1 MSVLALDLPAPGDGW
16 SAFLAGRGIEV
27 VTDDIGRKTIS
38 RGHAT
43 MLFDEHAQFEVRKA
57 ELLRRADEQ
66 AEEFDRRRRAE
77 LFAGVPADRIPG
89 DVPPSAWMLQA
100 AHDGRP
106 RRQSVLQHALR
117 NEGVLEFH
125 PLHGAVDDES

>member
-43 MLFDEHAQFEVRKA
+43 MLFGFSTSTLNLRFVRPNCSAVRMSRPKNLIDA
-57 ELLRRADEQ
+57 GEPNYSQASRPIGSLATCPLPLECSRLPTTPVRADSLCCSTLC
-66 AEEFDRRRRAE
+66 ATR
-77 LFAGVPADRIPG
+77 VCWSSTP
-89 DVPPSAWMLQA
+89 
-100 AHDGRP
+100 P
-106 RRQSVLQHALR
+106 RRS
-117 NEGVLEFH
+117 G
-125 PLHGAVDDES
+125 